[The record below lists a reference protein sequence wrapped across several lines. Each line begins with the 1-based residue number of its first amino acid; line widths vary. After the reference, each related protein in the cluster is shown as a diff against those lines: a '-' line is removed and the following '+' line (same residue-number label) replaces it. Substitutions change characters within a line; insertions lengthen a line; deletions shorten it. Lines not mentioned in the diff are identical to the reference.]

1 MSAFTR
7 VAGAVFGIYAL
18 FHLLRVM
25 LGWPAHVSTLA
36 IPVWASTLGLLLNG
50 GLCVWAF
57 RLRAKLRSSSPQT

>member
-1 MSAFTR
+1 MSAYLR

-36 IPVWASTLGLLLNG
+36 IPVWASALGLLLNG
-50 GLCVWAF
+50 ALCVGAF
-57 RLRAKLRSSSPQT
+57 RLRAKVRSGA